1 MRKIV
6 LIIIAWF
13 SLTGASAQQH
23 VITGKVKSTEDG
35 LELPGVSVVVKG
47 TAVGATTDTNGNYTL
62 DVPASGTTLVFSF
75 IGMVTQE
82 IEIAGRTTVDVF
94 LASDVKQLSE
104 VMVVGYGTQDRE
116 SITGSITRVKGS
128 DIQNLPVTT
137 YEQALQGRTPGVQIS
152 SASGELGSAVK
163 IRVRGASSVTAN
175 NQPLVVIDGFIVTT
189 TDQTNFTDNNTS
201 NPLADLNPNDIASV
215 DVLKDASAAAIYGSR
230 ASNGVILI
238 TTRRGSQGKTK
249 FNFNYSTGTS
259 QPTHL
264 RTFLN
269 NTQYAEMFT
278 AAAKNSGYPTDAAGL
293 NTAWADYGGGPYTG
307 NGTFT
312 DLVGRGTNDNWNKAA
327 YRTGRISQYDLSASG
342 GNEKTKFFT
351 SLGYLDQTGII
362 IRNSLNRF
370 SARFNLDQ
378 IVNDKLKFG
387 LSINQV
393 YSMKNNVPEN
403 NQFNSPLESNAIAP
417 IIAIRD
423 RTGDYND
430 STYYANPFRAIAN
443 SKDKST
449 QFRNFSNLY
458 GAWDIVKGLNFRS
471 EAGVDVLA
479 LYEYGW
485 QGAKFP
491 VSAGTPSSG
500 KYGTSRVINYNVNN
514 TFTYSKELNEV
525 HSFQLLVGQSLQ
537 KSTAESAFI
546 QGQGL
551 PTDNFQYLANA
562 AQNTAFSSSLTSF
575 SYVSYFGR
583 LNYKFSNKYLL
594 SASIRNDG
602 SSRFGRNTQYGWFP
616 SASVGWILTE
626 EGFIKDLGIDR
637 AINFFKLKGSIGK
650 TGNSEI
656 SNFASRGLYSS
667 TFFGDRAGLYPTQIA
682 NNDLSWE
689 KTTQTDVGVE
699 YTLANNRISGG
710 VDYYIK
716 NTNDLLL
723 ALPLASTS
731 GYSSTL
737 RNLGKMTNKGWDIY
751 LNTRNLVGKFK
762 WTTSFNISFYK
773 NKVTDLNGQP
783 ILPTGR
789 SLNAALVGQPLGI
802 FYGVPYAGVDPVTG
816 DALFTLADGTTTN
829 NWSKAS
835 QTANFR
841 VLGNPNPTHYGGI
854 TNTFEYLGFDLTVF
868 GQWSYGN
875 KIYQS
880 GGVFQSSG
888 FTNFGLDNQTLDQ
901 LHYWKQD
908 GDITNVPRPELDMNN
923 GARTSGRYVSDG
935 SYFRFKTITLGY
947 SLPKA
952 VLDKFKISSVKI
964 YATGQ
969 NLFTMTKYQGNDPEI
984 NYTAPN
990 ATTQSANL
998 ANGVDYYSAPQ
1009 AKSLIFGIKLGF

>member
-278 AAAKNSGYPTDAAGL
+278 VAAKNSGYPTDPAGL

-393 YSMKNNVPEN
+393 YSVKNNVPEN

-417 IIAIRD
+417 IIAMRD
-423 RTGDYND
+423 RTGEYND
-430 STYYANPFRAIAN
+430 STC
-443 SKDKST
+443 
-449 QFRNFSNLY
+449 
-458 GAWDIVKGLNFRS
+458 
-471 EAGVDVLA
+471 
-479 LYEYGW
+479 
-485 QGAKFP
+485 
-491 VSAGTPSSG
+491 
-500 KYGTSRVINYNVNN
+500 
-514 TFTYSKELNEV
+514 
-525 HSFQLLVGQSLQ
+525 
-537 KSTAESAFI
+537 
-546 QGQGL
+546 
-551 PTDNFQYLANA
+551 
-562 AQNTAFSSSLTSF
+562 
-575 SYVSYFGR
+575 
-583 LNYKFSNKYLL
+583 
-594 SASIRNDG
+594 
-602 SSRFGRNTQYGWFP
+602 
-616 SASVGWILTE
+616 
-626 EGFIKDLGIDR
+626 
-637 AINFFKLKGSIGK
+637 
-650 TGNSEI
+650 
-656 SNFASRGLYSS
+656 
-667 TFFGDRAGLYPTQIA
+667 
-682 NNDLSWE
+682 
-689 KTTQTDVGVE
+689 
-699 YTLANNRISGG
+699 
-710 VDYYIK
+710 
-716 NTNDLLL
+716 
-723 ALPLASTS
+723 
-731 GYSSTL
+731 
-737 RNLGKMTNKGWDIY
+737 
-751 LNTRNLVGKFK
+751 
-762 WTTSFNISFYK
+762 
-773 NKVTDLNGQP
+773 
-783 ILPTGR
+783 
-789 SLNAALVGQPLGI
+789 
-802 FYGVPYAGVDPVTG
+802 
-816 DALFTLADGTTTN
+816 
-829 NWSKAS
+829 
-835 QTANFR
+835 
-841 VLGNPNPTHYGGI
+841 
-854 TNTFEYLGFDLTVF
+854 
-868 GQWSYGN
+868 
-875 KIYQS
+875 
-880 GGVFQSSG
+880 
-888 FTNFGLDNQTLDQ
+888 
-901 LHYWKQD
+901 
-908 GDITNVPRPELDMNN
+908 
-923 GARTSGRYVSDG
+923 
-935 SYFRFKTITLGY
+935 
-947 SLPKA
+947 
-952 VLDKFKISSVKI
+952 
-964 YATGQ
+964 
-969 NLFTMTKYQGNDPEI
+969 
-984 NYTAPN
+984 
-990 ATTQSANL
+990 
-998 ANGVDYYSAPQ
+998 
-1009 AKSLIFGIKLGF
+1009 

>member
-35 LELPGVSVVVKG
+35 QELPGVSVVVKG
-47 TAVGATTDTNGNYTL
+47 TAIGATTDTNGNYTL
-62 DVPASGTTLVFSF
+62 DVPANGTTLVFSF

-82 IEIAGRTTVDVF
+82 IEIAGRTTIDVF
-94 LASDVKQLSE
+94 LVNDVKQLSE
-104 VMVVGYGTQDRE
+104 VLVVGYGTQDRE

-152 SASGELGSAVK
+152 SASGELGSVMK

-175 NQPLVVIDGFIVTT
+175 NQPLVVIDGFIVTAN
-189 TDQTNFTDNNTS
+189 DQTNFVDNNTS

-215 DVLKDASAAAIYGSR
+215 DVLKDAAASAIYGSR

-264 RTFLN
+264 RSFLN

-278 AAAKNSGYPTDAAGL
+278 AAAKNSGYTTDPAGLDAA
-293 NTAWADYGGGPYTG
+293 WSDYGGAGS
-307 NGTFT
+307 FT
-312 DLVGRGTNDNWNKAA
+312 NLVARGTNDNWNKAA
-327 YRTGRISQYDLSASG
+327 YRTGRISQYDLSATG
-342 GNEKTKFFT
+342 GNDKTKFFT
-351 SLGYLDQTGII
+351 SFGYLDQTGII
-362 IRNSLNRF
+362 VRNALNRF
-370 SARFNLDQ
+370 SARLNLDQ
-378 IVNDKLKFG
+378 IVTDKLKFG

-393 YSMKNNVPEN
+393 YSLKRNVGENNV
-403 NQFNSPLESNAIAP
+403 FNSPQESNAISP
-417 IIAIRD
+417 IIPIKD
-423 RTGDYND
+423 KTGEYND
-430 STYYANPFRAIAN
+430 STFYANPFRALAN

-449 QFRNFSNLY
+449 QFRNFSNIY
-458 GAWDIVKGLNFRS
+458 GSWDIVKGLNFRS
-471 EAGVDVLA
+471 EAGVDFLS

-485 QGAKFP
+485 QGTKYP
-491 VSAGTPSSG
+491 TSAGTPNSG
-500 KYGTSRVINYNVNN
+500 KYGTSRVINYTINN
-514 TFTYSKELNEV
+514 TFNYTKEWNDV
-525 HSFQLLVGQSLQ
+525 HSLQLLVGQSFQ
-537 KSTAESAFI
+537 KSTTESAFI

-562 AQNTAFSSSLTSF
+562 AQNTSFNSALTSF
-575 SYVSYFGR
+575 SYISYFGR
-583 LNYKFSNKYLL
+583 LNYKFNNKYLI
-594 SASIRNDG
+594 SASLRNDG
-602 SSRFGRNTQYGWFP
+602 SSRFGKNVQYGWFP
-616 SASVGWILTE
+616 AASVGWILTE
-626 EGFIKDLGIDR
+626 EQFIKDLGVDR
-637 AINFFKLKGSIGK
+637 VINFFKLKASMGK

-667 TFFGDRAGLYPTQIA
+667 TFFGDRPGLYPTQIA

-699 YTLANNRISGG
+699 FTIANNRISGG
-710 VDYYIK
+710 VDYYSK
-716 NTNDLLL
+716 NTNALLL
-723 ALPLASTS
+723 ARPLPTTS
-731 GYSSTL
+731 GYISTL
-737 RNLGKMTNKGWDIY
+737 RNLGKMTNRGWDIY
-751 LNTRNLVGKFK
+751 LNTKNIVGNFK
-762 WTTSFNISFYK
+762 WTTSFNISTYK
-773 NKVTDLNGQP
+773 NTVTDLDGQP
-783 ILPTGR
+783 ILPSGR
-789 SLNAALVGQPLGI
+789 SLNAAIVGQPLGV
-802 FYGVPYAGVDPVTG
+802 FYGVQYAGVDPKTG

-829 NWSKAS
+829 SWAKAS
-835 QTANFR
+835 QTQNFR
-841 VLGNPNPTHYGGI
+841 VLGNPNPLHYGGI
-854 TNTFEYLGFDLTVF
+854 TNTFEYKGFDLTVF

-875 KIYQS
+875 KIYLS
-880 GGVFQSSG
+880 SGVFQASG
-888 FTNFGLDNQTLDQ
+888 FTNFGLDNQTLDM

-923 GARTSGRYVSDG
+923 GARNSSRYVSDG

-952 VLDKFKISSVKI
+952 LLDKFRISSLKI

-969 NLFTMTKYQGNDPEI
+969 NLFTMTKYKGNDPEI
-984 NYTAPN
+984 NYTSPN
-990 ATTQSANL
+990 ATTQTSNL

-1009 AKSLIFGIKLGF
+1009 AKNLIFGIKLGF